1 MKPIYSFED
10 DESIRELVLYA
21 LTGAGFE
28 AQGFETAKDLYQALS
43 QQQPA
48 LLLLDVMLPDES
60 GLHVLERLKANPDT
74 AQIPVILLTAKSAE
88 YDKVL
93 GLDSG
98 ADDYIAKPFGV
109 MELLSRVRAVLRRA
123 KPEQSDEIRMGGLA
137 LSPKRRQVTAD
148 GQEIALTY
156 KEFELLHLLLRNPGL
171 VFTRDQLLSSIW
183 GEDYLGEVRTVDVHI
198 KTLRKK
204 LGPCASLIE
213 TVRGVGYKCG
223 GRP

>member
-1 MKPIYSFED
+1 MKPIYSLED

-28 AQGFETAKDLYQALS
+28 AQGFETAKELYQALS

-123 KPEQSDEIRMGGLA
+123 KPEQSDEIRMGRLA

>member
-1 MKPIYSFED
+1 MMRKSFDQQLEALNTGLIEMGGLIENAISLASSALMEKNVD
-10 DESIRELVLYA
+10 KAAEATRCDHEVDEKERELEA
-21 LTGAGFE
+21 LC
-28 AQGFETAKDLYQALS
+28 
-43 QQQPA
+43 
-48 LLLLDVMLPDES
+48 
-60 GLHVLERLKANPDT
+60 LK
-74 AQIPVILLTAKSAE
+74 
-88 YDKVL
+88 
-93 GLDSG
+93 
-98 ADDYIAKPFGV
+98 
-109 MELLSRVRAVLRRA
+109 
-123 KPEQSDEIRMGGLA
+123 QSDEIRMGGLA